1 MVIHDRSYARWDGDR
16 SGHVRA
22 VPVIAEQ
29 GMNTPGLVAKGISV
43 ALITTASG
51 LIVAVITLPF
61 YNFFSSRIAVYVRE
75 METSSNILLET
86 FGEMETHGGAQPPAA
101 PSAAPAS

>member
-1 MVIHDRSYARWDGDR
+1 V
-16 SGHVRA
+16 VA
-22 VPVIAEQ
+22 VSLK
-29 GMNTPGLVAKGISV
+29 N
-43 ALITTASG
+43 G